1 MLFSSQQFNGIFT
14 LVSVSRVI
22 FAVIWAHINRTYGL
36 AAIGQLSID
45 QSGREDEKRKK
56 GKKNDDRITPIPVHA
71 LLFPLNSFDQRLTSV
86 VVFPQNWFYIVVV
99 SKKRVRLDFELLP
112 FIRTGRTIRSFVHR
126 VLIVTLR
133 EVFVTISSKSRL
145 VSKIKQPLSGRLGIG
160 DDISLL
166 WIPHTEKSL
175 LFLEDR
181 ATTPPFPLPP
191 LEDKLTN
198 FSPRISRRI
207 SIRVSYDFQPRE
219 EWRIISIVSSLSFA
233 SLFADTRNRGSKLP
247 RITLLPPSTS

>member
-22 FAVIWAHINRTYGL
+22 FAVIWAYINRTYGL

-45 QSGREDEKRKK
+45 QSGWEDEKRKK
-56 GKKNDDRITPIPVHA
+56 GKKKRWSNYTDSRPHA
-71 LLFPLNSFDQRLTSV
+71 FISIKFVRSAFNQRSSFSTKLIL
-86 VVFPQNWFYIVVV
+86 YVVV

-133 EVFVTISSKSRL
+133 EIFVTISSKSRL
-145 VSKIKQPLSGRLGIG
+145 VSKIKQPLSGGLGIG
-160 DDISLL
+160 DDIFLL
-166 WIPHTEKSL
+166 WILHTEKSL

-181 ATTPPFPLPP
+181 ATISPFPLPP

-207 SIRVSYDFQPRE
+207 SIRVSYDFHPRE
-219 EWRIISIVSSLSFA
+219 EWRIISIVSSLSLA
-233 SLFADTRNRGSKLP
+233 SLFADMRNRGSKLP
-247 RITLLPPSTS
+247 RITLPPSTS

>member
-1 MLFSSQQFNGIFT
+1 MDWPLSANCRLI
-14 LVSVSRVI
+14 RV
-22 FAVIWAHINRTYGL
+22 
-36 AAIGQLSID
+36 
-45 QSGREDEKRKK
+45 DEKTKREKK
-56 GKKNDDRITPIPVHA
+56 EKKRWSNYTDSRPRAFISIKFVRSA
-71 LLFPLNSFDQRLTSV
+71 FNQRSSFSTKLIL
-86 VVFPQNWFYIVVV
+86 YVVV

-145 VSKIKQPLSGRLGIG
+145 VSKIKQPLSGGLGIG

-166 WIPHTEKSL
+166 WILHTEKSL

-181 ATTPPFPLPP
+181 ATTSPFPLSP

-219 EWRIISIVSSLSFA
+219 EWRIISIVSSLSLA

-247 RITLLPPSTS
+247 RITPLPHRRPNG

>member
-45 QSGREDEKRKK
+45 QSGWEDEKRKK
-56 GKKNDDRITPIPVHA
+56 EKKRWSNYTDSRPHA
-71 LLFPLNSFDQRLTSV
+71 FISIKFVRSAFNQRSSFSTKLIL
-86 VVFPQNWFYIVVV
+86 YVVV

-133 EVFVTISSKSRL
+133 EIFVTISSKSRL
-145 VSKIKQPLSGRLGIG
+145 VSKIKQPPSGGLGIG

-166 WIPHTEKSL
+166 WILHTEKSL

-181 ATTPPFPLPP
+181 ATTSPFPLPP

-207 SIRVSYDFQPRE
+207 SIRVSYDFHPRE
-219 EWRIISIVSSLSFA
+219 EWRIISIVSSLSLAF
-233 SLFADTRNRGSKLP
+233 LFADTRNRGSKLP

>member
-1 MLFSSQQFNGIFT
+1 MSPYKSHLWIGRYRPIVDWSEWMRRRKEKKREKKRWSNYTDSRPHAFISIKFVRSAFNQRSSFSTKLI
-14 LVSVSRVI
+14 L
-22 FAVIWAHINRTYGL
+22 Y
-36 AAIGQLSID
+36 
-45 QSGREDEKRKK
+45 
-56 GKKNDDRITPIPVHA
+56 
-71 LLFPLNSFDQRLTSV
+71 
-86 VVFPQNWFYIVVV
+86 VVV

-145 VSKIKQPLSGRLGIG
+145 VSKIKQPLSRRLGIG

-166 WIPHTEKSL
+166 WILHTEKSL

-219 EWRIISIVSSLSFA
+219 EWRIISIVSSLSLA

-247 RITLLPPSTS
+247 RITPLPHRRPNG

>member
-45 QSGREDEKRKK
+45 QSGWEDEKRKK

-71 LLFPLNSFDQRLTSV
+71 LLFPLNSFDQHLTSV

-181 ATTPPFPLPP
+181 ATTPPFLLSPP
-191 LEDKLTN
+191 K
-198 FSPRISRRI
+198 IS
-207 SIRVSYDFQPRE
+207 
-219 EWRIISIVSSLSFA
+219 
-233 SLFADTRNRGSKLP
+233 
-247 RITLLPPSTS
+247 

>member
-1 MLFSSQQFNGIFT
+1 MDWPLSANCRLI
-14 LVSVSRVI
+14 RVDEKTK
-22 FAVIWAHINRTYGL
+22 R
-36 AAIGQLSID
+36 
-45 QSGREDEKRKK
+45 EKRKK
-56 GKKNDDRITPIPVHA
+56 KRWSNYTDSRPRAFISIKFVRSAFNQRS
-71 LLFPLNSFDQRLTSV
+71 SFSTKLIL
-86 VVFPQNWFYIVVV
+86 YVVV

-145 VSKIKQPLSGRLGIG
+145 VSKIKQPLSGGLGIG

-166 WIPHTEKSL
+166 WILHTEKSL

-181 ATTPPFPLPP
+181 ATTSPFPLPP
-191 LEDKLTN
+191 EDKLTN

-219 EWRIISIVSSLSFA
+219 QWRIISNIVSSLSLA

-247 RITLLPPSTS
+247 RITPLPPSTS